1 MYSTQEDITIAEDKE
16 RINIYDQA
24 SNIILVRTCR
34 NNTIQIQIRHSDTLI
49 K

>member
-1 MYSTQEDITIAEDKE
+1 MYSTQEDITIDEDKE

-24 SNIILVRTCR
+24 SNIPLVKTCR